1 MVTKGLLLVL
11 ALALSGCAAAV
22 TAATST
28 PSPSAPTST
37 PTAAA
42 TPTVSPLPPT
52 PAPTAKPTAKPLPR
66 VVACRLRLT
75 VGQDG
80 NAFPLFCSDGDVNLT
95 AWDYFAPIDPRIMSL
110 GGDASYAQFQS
121 AYCADMRSGST
132 FPIENSGVQLAG
144 RSHGWRFSVVSLL
157 NDDTSW
163 QMDGSC

>member
-1 MVTKGLLLVL
+1 
-11 ALALSGCAAAV
+11 V

-28 PSPSAPTST
+28 PSPPAPAPT

-42 TPTVSPLPPT
+42 TPTATPLPPT
-52 PAPTAKPTAKPLPR
+52 PAPTAKPTAKPVPR

-75 VGQDG
+75 IGQDG

-95 AWDYFAPIDPRIMSL
+95 AWDHFAPIDPRIMSL
-110 GGDASYAQFQS
+110 GGDASYAQFES
-121 AYCADMRSGST
+121 AYCADMRSDST

-144 RSHGWRFSVVSLL
+144 WSHGWRFSVVSVL

-163 QMDGSC
+163 QTSGSC